1 MAMIKA
7 VLATFLASLAVVG
20 AWKLPKA
27 SSQQLSQAALLLAL
41 SAPLSTPAVAQDLS
55 GEKIFN
61 AQCSICHAN
70 GGNAVFGSLKKTLSL
85 EALNTYGYGSK
96 EGIASITT
104 NGAGVMPRFGGK
116 DDKPGVLATAEI
128 DAVADYV
135 WAKAQSGW

>member
-1 MAMIKA
+1 MIKA

-104 NGAGVMPRFGGK
+104 NGAGGK
-116 DDKPGVLATAEI
+116 RG
-128 DAVADYV
+128 
-135 WAKAQSGW
+135 